1 MRRRLMSA
9 LLLALLGATA
19 PRAATEVTLPQGS
32 YQAVP
37 PQGWNGR
44 DALPVLLYFHGA
56 FSTATDVVTYPG
68 FTDATTSAGVLLV
81 APEGIDR
88 GWAVAGAPRQGG
100 RDERGFINAVLADL
114 ARRYPTQPGGLL
126 VGGFSLGASL
136 AAEFA
141 CAEGARIKAVLTVA
155 GTFWRPLPQ
164 RCAGGPTNWLHL
176 HGTADPT
183 FPLAG
188 RVVREKFHQ
197 GDADQALAMLG
208 ASYGCEAP
216 RAAPPMAD
224 SSCAV
229 AACQAGRAL
238 MSCRHPGGHEMHAAW
253 LADFLRWA
261 AAISSTAVWR

>member
-1 MRRRLMSA
+1 MRRRLVPM
-9 LLLALLGATA
+9 LLALLCAT
-19 PRAATEVTLPQGS
+19 PPSAATEVTLPQGS

-37 PQGWNGR
+37 PAGWNGQ

-56 FSTATDVVTYPG
+56 FSTASDVVTYPG
-68 FTDATTSAGVLLV
+68 FTDASTAAGVLLV

-88 GWAVAGAPRQGG
+88 GWAVSGAPRQGG

-114 ARRYPTQPGGLL
+114 AQRYPTQAGGLL

-155 GTFWRPLPQ
+155 GTFWRPMPE
-164 RCAGGPTNWLHL
+164 RCEGGPTNWLHL
-176 HGTADPT
+176 HGTSDPT
-183 FPLAG
+183 FPLSG
-188 RVVREKFHQ
+188 RVVRERFHQ
-197 GDADQALAMLG
+197 GDTGQALAMLG
-208 ASYGCEAP
+208 ASYGC
-216 RAAPPMAD
+216 AAPLPMPPLAD
-224 SSCAV
+224 SRCKA
-229 AACQAGRAL
+229 AACQGGRAL

-261 AAISSTAVWR
+261 GAISSPAVWR